1 LLTRPFFERD
11 PIVVSRELLGKI
23 LIRRY
28 GDVLLAGRIVET
40 EAYLG
45 IGDPAAHAF
54 AGLTDR
60 NQVLFGP
67 AGHAYVYFIYGVHYC
82 LNFSCMPEGEAG
94 CTLIRALEPIAGIEH
109 MQSARLLGKH
119 ALTPRLQKQLCSG
132 PGKLCQAFH
141 IHRAHDNGKD
151 ICAPKSD
158 LQVHDDGFQLLPQDI
173 ATTPRI
179 GITKAA
185 ELPLRFVVRD
195 SPYLSK
201 TVRS

>member
-1 LLTRPFFERD
+1 LLARPFFERD
-11 PIVVSRELLGKI
+11 PIIVSRELLGKV
-23 LIRRY
+23 LVRRHR
-28 GDVLLAGRIVET
+28 DVLLAARIVET

-45 IGDPAAHAF
+45 VADPAAHAF
-54 AGLTDR
+54 AGLTER